1 MKKIYSLFALAFLFS
16 LSVSAQMYPLTM
28 ELIVKGKSF
37 PISCEPKN
45 GNPIQVTIKD
55 DKDTEL
61 KKYIVYSQE
70 IEVFATMFVQTFDNV
85 SKLPDSVKKAEKDNW
100 KTFAIKL
107 HDKFRD
113 ALQDKLPEA
122 GYFSVRDCVRLIMSY
137 KNTINKDTTDKN
149 TTDTNKVE
157 KAITKVRYKLVKLN
171 AEISAG
177 YLENIVAYVKFNNE
191 DEPHKYILEYPVGMS
206 SEDNIRN
213 FDKYILYEEK
223 SQPYKKPYI
232 NHPIYS
238 LSLGDVISYEPR
250 LEPGRR
256 DYSSKDTS
264 LNETPGGTLIK
275 LHKEETSKLFEAHF
289 YSDFKGFNAEKP
301 NGIIQV
307 ELEKRINTNTYQ
319 HRAPRLLYYWAY
331 KSGGFFQYISPV
343 ATLSKIEQ
351 HNRKLNLYDLDSVR
365 FNPGNTDINQFE
377 KQYHRY
383 ANALS
388 LYQYQWLSVGTDM
401 NVAFVN
407 NPGRKFHIYFNLGA
421 RFGFTDTTD
430 SLTTITGT
438 TITKTKFTKDISV
451 STLQVYP
458 EIKIKF
464 FPQEQFNFSISNK
477 WIYFKPLNQVLQMV
491 GYDKDNA
498 FILNPKNHTWLNTSE
513 MLMTIQV
520 NPKSK
525 VFGRFRMN
533 WEIGNIKNNFSQLQV
548 GYSTYILG
556 K

>member
-1 MKKIYSLFALAFLFS
+1 
-16 LSVSAQMYPLTM
+16 M

-37 PISCEPKN
+37 PISCEPKD
-45 GNPIQVTIKD
+45 GSIQVTIKD

-61 KKYIVYSQE
+61 MKYVSHSQD
-70 IEVFATMFVQTFDNV
+70 IDAFATRFVQTFDTVCN
-85 SKLPDSVKKAEKDNW
+85 LPDSVKKLEKDNW
-100 KTFAIKL
+100 KAFATKL
-107 HDKFRD
+107 FNKFQLV
-113 ALQDKLPEA
+113 LQNKLPEA
-122 GYFSVRDCVRLIMSY
+122 GYFSVRDSVKLIMSY
-137 KNTINKDTTDKN
+137 KNT
-149 TTDTNKVE
+149 TDTNKIE
-157 KAITKVRYKLVKLN
+157 KAITKERYKLVKLN
-171 AEISAG
+171 AEISEG
-177 YLENIVAYVKFNNE
+177 YLESIVAYVKFKE
-191 DEPHKYILEYPVGMS
+191 DDEPYKYILEYPVGMS

-213 FDKYILYEEK
+213 FNKYILYEEK

-238 LSLGDVISYEPR
+238 LSLSDVISYDPK

-256 DYSSKDTS
+256 DYSPKDTS
-264 LNETPGGTLIK
+264 LNEMPGGTLIK

-289 YSDFKGFNAEKP
+289 YSDFRGFNAEKP

-351 HNRKLNLYDLDSVR
+351 HNRKLNLNDLDSVR
-365 FNPGNTDINQFE
+365 YNPGNTNITQFGN
-377 KQYHRY
+377 QYHRY

-388 LYQYQWLSVGTDM
+388 IYQYQWLSVGTDM

-430 SLTTITGT
+430 SLTTINGT
-438 TITKTKFTKDISV
+438 TIIKTKFAKDISI

-477 WIYFKPLNQVLQMV
+477 WIYFKPLNQVLQMA

-498 FILNPKNHTWLNTSE
+498 SILIPKNHAWLNTSE
-513 MLMTIQV
+513 VLMTIQV

-533 WEIGNIKNNFSQLQV
+533 WEIGNIKNNFSQLQI

-556 K
+556 R